1 MVCVSQFLAVVF
13 LFACTAIP
21 ASAATPQACEE
32 MQARIE
38 ALSTAIEEAA
48 NEAAEATL
56 QAELDSLSMQYAS
69 QCMMHMGGMLGT
81 LPNLGDMLSPDK
93 MRPAAT
99 PEQEIIRRREAINLM
114 RRQFGDNLSVL
125 RAGVGEREVPVQ
137 EAIPIDG
144 RIVVEGGAV
153 ATFHRTIKQEISYTV
168 RETYVGNLV
177 ITRYYDRIAG
187 RYTGREDYDIQTL
200 STSIDVLGFDGRGC
214 IKFTGSPSSVC
225 TRWHRFDQWRI
236 GDGEQ
241 YHGMYDGVVGADND
255 DTTVT
260 VKVDA
265 PDIHFSSSQGQ
276 IGTKSGC
283 GDFFK
288 ETLSRDA
295 FKEWI
300 GRSETRITREVGFAK
315 ESTPGCRPGSTLTL
329 EMRIHPEQ

>member
-1 MVCVSQFLAVVF
+1 
-13 LFACTAIP
+13 
-21 ASAATPQACEE
+21 

-48 NEAAEATL
+48 NEAVEAAL

-125 RAGVGEREVPVQ
+125 RAGVGEREIPVQ
-137 EAIPIDG
+137 QAIPIDG

-153 ATFHRTIKQEISYTV
+153 ATFNRTIKQEISYTV

-214 IKFTGSPSSVC
+214 VKFTGSPSSVC

-241 YHGMYDGVVGADND
+241 PRAGIAAHRPRGWEIFGAQISALLRRSQESHRLRPRHGFQGDIAMTAPAPGA
-255 DTTVT
+255 
-260 VKVDA
+260 
-265 PDIHFSSSQGQ
+265 
-276 IGTKSGC
+276 GC
-283 GDFFK
+283 D
-288 ETLSRDA
+288 E
-295 FKEWI
+295 
-300 GRSETRITREVGFAK
+300 
-315 ESTPGCRPGSTLTL
+315 P
-329 EMRIHPEQ
+329 